1 MFNLIHGGRG
11 RASADL
17 AIDFGT
23 ANTLIFERGS
33 GIVFNE
39 PSACCFVGDDSRPK
53 LVAAGDEAHRMM
65 DRVSSPH
72 RIARPLRRGVM
83 SDIDAGREMLR
94 YAVRKSVG
102 ARAARGANAII
113 GVPADATQAERRALL
128 TAANE
133 AGLANARLFHE
144 PLMAA
149 IGAGLDIERPRGRML
164 LDCGAGTTEVVII
177 SLGAICVSKSE
188 RIGGDTFNS
197 VLTDHLQARH
207 DFLIGT
213 MTAERIK
220 LEIAGLSTESVSD
233 GQISLGG
240 QDLATGLP
248 GLLTVPA
255 SELTALLAKHVMP
268 IVAAV
273 RATLAQT
280 PPELSH
286 DILEDGITLTGG
298 AAMPA
303 LLSEAITAATGLAT
317 NISERPLDCVALGL
331 GAYLGDAARL

>member
-39 PSACCFVGDDSRPK
+39 PSTCCFKGSDSNPT
-53 LVAAGDEAHRMM
+53 LVAAGVEAHRMM
-65 DRVSSPH
+65 ERVSSPH
-72 RIARPLRRGVM
+72 RIARPLQRGVM

-94 YAVRKSVG
+94 YAIRKSLG
-102 ARAARGANAII
+102 ARGARRANAII
-113 GVPADATQAERRALL
+113 GVPADANEAERRALL
-128 TAANE
+128 TAAND
-133 AGLANARLFHE
+133 AGLANARLFQE
-144 PLMAA
+144 PLMGA

-188 RIGGDTFNS
+188 RIGGDTFNT
-197 VLTDHLQARH
+197 VLADHLQAKH

-213 MTAERIK
+213 ITAERIK
-220 LEIAGLSTESVSD
+220 LEIAGLSTASVS
-233 GQISLGG
+233 GAQISIAG
-240 QDLATGLP
+240 QDLATGMP
-248 GLLTVPA
+248 RLLTLPA

-273 RATLAQT
+273 RAALEQT

-303 LLSEAITAATGLAT
+303 LLSEAITLATGLSTRIA
-317 NISERPLDCVALGL
+317 ERPLDCVALGL
-331 GAYLGDAARL
+331 GAYLGEAV